1 MLTRPRTATLGAT
14 RTPFYGAWL
23 LKRLPLKNV
32 ESGSLTI
39 NIGEYQQKYTGS
51 QAGVN
56 AKLTLNQPI
65 KFLWLMYS
73 QGVLGIAK
81 AYADKVID
89 TPNLYNL
96 LQFGASNEV
105 AISETRQGYRW
116 FYQRFLKRHRNNHNS
131 IENSRENISAHYDL
145 GNDFYQLW
153 LDDTMSYSSA
163 LFNNP
168 QQTLAEA
175 QTAKYQRI
183 LDELNPKQGDSI
195 LEIGCG
201 WGGFAE
207 LAAQQGAQVSG
218 ITLSSEQLAFAQQ
231 RLKKQGL
238 DTLAN
243 LSLTDYRH
251 QEGQFDH
258 LVSIE
263 MFEAVGKEY
272 WDDYFTQLKRLL
284 KKDGKAVLQIIT
296 IEDERAESYQD
307 SVDFIQAFIFP
318 GGLLPSRQQLHE
330 LAASH
335 GFKVSNELSFG
346 QDYATT
352 LKLWLDSFNEHSQ
365 ALEEQ
370 GYDPRFQRIWQ
381 YYLDY
386 CRVGFDA
393 KRTDVLQLTLEHL
406 SLEHLPLE
414 HQA

>member
-14 RTPFYGAWL
+14 RTPFDGAWL

-56 AKLTLNQPI
+56 AKLTLNQPL

-131 IENSRENISAHYDL
+131 IENSRDNISAHYDL

-153 LDDTMSYSSA
+153 LDETMSYSSA

-183 LDELNPKQGDSI
+183 LDELNPKAGDSI

-352 LKLWLDSFNEHSQ
+352 LKLWLESFNEHSQ

-406 SLEHLPLE
+406 PLE

>member
-1 MLTRPRTATLGAT
+1 MLNTTPTSALDASP
-14 RTPFYGAWL
+14 TPFYSAWL
-23 LKRLPLKNV
+23 LKRLPLKEIEKGTLV
-32 ESGSLTI
+32 IS
-39 NIGEYQQKYTGS
+39 IGNQQIKYTGN
-51 QAGVN
+51 QPGVS
-56 AKLTLNQPI
+56 AKLILKKPF
-65 KFLWLMYS
+65 KFLWLLYT

-81 AYADKVID
+81 AYADKVIE

-96 LQFGASNEV
+96 LYLGASNEAV
-105 AISETRQGYRW
+105 INKTRQGYRW

-153 LDDTMSYSSA
+153 LDETMSYSSA
-163 LFNNP
+163 LYSSP
-168 QQTLAEA
+168 KQSLAEA
-175 QTAKYQRI
+175 QQAKYQRI
-183 LDELNPKQGDSI
+183 LDEINPKQGDSI
-195 LEIGCG
+195 LEVGCG

-207 LAAQQGAQVSG
+207 LAAKQGIEVSG
-218 ITLSSEQLAFAQQ
+218 ITLSTEQLNFAQQ
-231 RLKKQGL
+231 RLAKQGL
-238 DTLAN
+238 DSLAN

-284 KKDGKAVLQIIT
+284 KKEGKAVLQIIT
-296 IEDERAESYQD
+296 IEDERAASYQD

-346 QDYATT
+346 QDYDTT
-352 LKLWLDSFNEHSQ
+352 LKLWLESFKLHSS

-370 GYDPRFQRIWQ
+370 GYDLRFQRIWQ

-386 CRVGFDA
+386 CRVGFA
-393 KRTDVLQLTLEHL
+393 TKRTDVLQLTLEHL
-406 SLEHLPLE
+406 M
-414 HQA
+414 

>member
-32 ESGSLTI
+32 ESGSLII

-56 AKLTLNQPI
+56 AKLTLNQPL

-131 IENSRENISAHYDL
+131 IENSRENISAHYNL

-153 LDDTMSYSSA
+153 LDETMSYSSA
-163 LFNNP
+163 LYSNS

-183 LDELNPKQGDSI
+183 LDEINPKAGDSI

-231 RLKKQGL
+231 RLKNQGL
-238 DTLAN
+238 DNLAN

-352 LKLWLDSFNEHSQ
+352 LKLWLESFNEHSQ

-406 SLEHLPLE
+406 PLE